1 MKILY
6 SRNVVTAPQIG
17 QWLYF
22 LDDTQEF
29 DPMCTQTTDI
39 LTAELYNGKAAKD
52 DNGNWIAAPGPRKH
66 EHEYNLLGFYV
77 GLTLERFDS
86 DGKAIYDYTVITP
99 TGVAFHGDG
108 KSNTLGVPSNWTLER
123 ILAESVMWIC
133 VGEDSGIDFPED
145 TTPEQWNWIRSPERE
160 MADCEISEWINFYD
174 MQSQEKQR
182 KQFMRNLA
190 DDVQESKEAAI
201 EARAKDYQERC
212 IHANQTSLVFYLL
225 GKEDHVC
232 WDDVTNLA
240 PNTSAMDGDQLAEFI
255 SDELDEDWRSLIDL
269 DAYTDRGNSTEDVE
283 PDHLLDGE
291 LDYLRDYIDENC
303 TPREI
308 FEWYLVDSFLAD
320 ELEALGHP
328 TLTDGSNHWWGRRT
342 TGQYILMDGILQEIA
357 AKYI

>member
-6 SRNVVTAPQIG
+6 SRNVVITPQIG

-52 DNGNWIAAPGPRKH
+52 DNGQWIAAPGARKH
-66 EHEYNLLGFYV
+66 ELEYDILGFRV
-77 GLTLERFDS
+77 GLTLVRFDS
-86 DGKAIYDYTVITP
+86 DGKAVHDYTVITP

-108 KSNTLGVPSNWTLER
+108 KANVLHTPSNLTDERVALE
-123 ILAESVMWIC
+123 IISWIC
-133 VGEDSGIDFPED
+133 LGEDSGTEFPED
-145 TTPEQWNWIRSPERE
+145 TTPEQWQWIRSDERD
-160 MADCEISEWINFYD
+160 MSSCEIDEYIDRLDNPGN
-174 MQSQEKQR
+174 QEPPPEEP
-182 KQFMRNLA
+182 
-190 DDVQESKEAAI
+190 DEDYAAT
-201 EARAKDYQERC
+201 EARAKEYQERC
-212 IHANQTSLVFYLL
+212 IHANQTSLVWYLL

-240 PNTSAMDGDQLAEFI
+240 PDTSAMDGNQLAEYI
-255 SDELDEDWRSLIDL
+255 DDELGEDWKVLIDIDDYIDDDEGQLGKSAAFANLNPL
-269 DAYTDRGNSTEDVE
+269 DLHSWDI
-283 PDHLLDGE
+283 E
-291 LDYLRDYIDENC
+291 LLRDYINENC

-308 FEWYLVDSFLAD
+308 FEWYLVDSWLASD
-320 ELEALGHP
+320 LEALGHP

-342 TGQYILMDGILQEIA
+342 TDQRIIHDGVLQEIA